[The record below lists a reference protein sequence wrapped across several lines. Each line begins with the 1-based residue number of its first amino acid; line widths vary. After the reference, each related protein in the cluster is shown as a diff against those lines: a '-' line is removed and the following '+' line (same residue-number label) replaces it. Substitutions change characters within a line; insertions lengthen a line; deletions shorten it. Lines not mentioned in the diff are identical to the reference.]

1 MFSRLFDSI
10 SFPLLAFVFFL
21 FVTIMYYS
29 NKRYNSY
36 ANKTYRVLLFLTFTT
51 SLTLFFDFFG
61 TDGVPGFDGLQAIF
75 ARLYILSTMLWAS
88 TYSYYL
94 IINFMLKDADVKK
107 LKLIKYLLYG
117 FNILLFIWSCFL
129 ELEFQHRNI
138 YAIGG
143 NALTPL
149 YVEFAFTGTLY
160 LLSLILKYKIMNKTQ
175 LVMHSMI
182 LVILIIMT
190 VFRFFTSWDVNYF
203 TYVIC
208 IIPIV
213 LYFSS
218 ESSAYLLSKD
228 LEQARINLEKT
239 NSEQNQKIN
248 NLSIQLNESMSN
260 IICSQ
265 DLLNNNQ
272 LSETDFINEKT
283 KIYNETRKI
292 YDLIVQTSQEESEV
306 QKQ

>member
-10 SFPLLAFVFFL
+10 SFPLLAFVFFI

-61 TDGVPGFDGLQAIF
+61 TDGVPGFDGLHAIF

-94 IINFMLKDADVKK
+94 IINFMLKDANVKK

-143 NALTPL
+143 NTLTPL

-203 TYVIC
+203 TY
-208 IIPIV
+208 II
-213 LYFSS
+213 L
-218 ESSAYLLSKD
+218 
-228 LEQARINLEKT
+228 
-239 NSEQNQKIN
+239 
-248 NLSIQLNESMSN
+248 
-260 IICSQ
+260 
-265 DLLNNNQ
+265 
-272 LSETDFINEKT
+272 
-283 KIYNETRKI
+283 
-292 YDLIVQTSQEESEV
+292 
-306 QKQ
+306 